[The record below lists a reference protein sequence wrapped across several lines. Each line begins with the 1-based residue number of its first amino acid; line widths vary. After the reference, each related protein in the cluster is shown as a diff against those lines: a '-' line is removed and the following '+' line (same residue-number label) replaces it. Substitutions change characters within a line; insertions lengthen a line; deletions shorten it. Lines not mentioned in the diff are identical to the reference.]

1 MLQNLIQLAAWL
13 ALPVTLV
20 CVVDDWF
27 LRPRRVAVAA
37 GAGTATA
44 GAEPPDGAVM
54 KVLYTLLPLLI
65 LAAVYRML
73 TAERADFSLVLVVI
87 TFASGVVWALDSLLL
102 RPRRTAAAR
111 AVGRDPA
118 SIADPGTVDYARSFF
133 PVAAVLLV
141 LRSFLFEPYRIPSDS
156 MMPTLLDGDFI
167 LVNKFAYGLRLPV
180 THSKFYAVGEPARGD
195 VVVFRYPPDPA
206 VNYIKRVVGLPG
218 DLVQVRGD
226 RLVINGEEVPF
237 REVGRYSDGCYLN
250 MRRAVE
256 KLGEHEHE
264 VLHCLTAE
272 GIVVSPLPG
281 CNREIGQAYVCNESL
296 RDGSMDS
303 GDAVMR
309 VPEGRY
315 LMIGDNRDNSQDGRW
330 WGFVDEKLLVGKAT
344 RIWFNR
350 DLQRSGGPAWSRIG
364 NRIQ

>member
-1 MLQNLIQLAAWL
+1 MFQTLVQYAAWL
-13 ALPVTLV
+13 ALPVALL
-20 CVVDDWF
+20 CIADDWF
-27 LRPRRVAVAA
+27 LRPGRAA
-37 GAGTATA
+37 AA
-44 GAEPPDGAVM
+44 GAEPADGPLM
-54 KVLYTLLPLLI
+54 KVLYGLLPLLI

-87 TFASGVVWALDSLLL
+87 TALSGVVWAIDALLL
-102 RPRRTAAAR
+102 RPRREAALR
-111 AVGRDPA
+111 AAGRDPA
-118 SIADPGTVDYARSFF
+118 AFADPGTVDYARSFF

-141 LRSFLFEPYRIPSDS
+141 LRAFLFEPYRIPSDS
-156 MMPTLLDGDFI
+156 MMPTLLDGDYI

-180 THSKFYAVGEPARGD
+180 TNRKFYAIGEPARGD
-195 VVVFRYPPDPA
+195 LIVFRYPPDPKI
-206 VNYIKRVVGLPG
+206 NYIKRVVGLPG

-226 RLVINGEEVPF
+226 RLIINGEPVRFE
-237 REVGRYSDGCYLN
+237 ETARYSDGCYLN
-250 MRRAVE
+250 MRLATE
-256 KLGEHEHE
+256 TLGEHEHQ

-281 CNREIGQAYVCNESL
+281 CNRDIPQGYVCNESL
-296 RDGSMDS
+296 RDGNADS
-303 GDAVMR
+303 GDALMR

-330 WGFVDEKLLVGKAT
+330 WGFVDEDLLVGKAV
-344 RIWFNR
+344 RIWFNW